1 MTGFPEFFNFYQE
14 LSQEFTVEN
23 TPEYAV
29 QPQLLLWN
37 EDLQRKLDIPFDS
50 EDKHIEK
57 YLVGN
62 QSLPNCPTLALAY
75 SGHQFGHFNPL
86 LGDGRAHYL
95 GSFLTENSSANKHSF
110 DLQLKGSGAT
120 NFSRGGDG
128 FCALGPAVRE
138 FVMSKAIAA
147 LNVPTTHCLSVVVT
161 GAQVYRQQHLPGAV
175 VCRVASS
182 HIRVGSFQYLALNND
197 VDGLHTLMELAI
209 ARHFPEIT
217 EQGDERILSF
227 INAVCNGQIALIVE
241 WLRVGFIHGVMN
253 TDNCLVSGETID
265 YGPCAMIESF
275 GFDTVFSSIDKQ
287 ARYAF
292 GNQPN
297 MANWNCARLAESLIT
312 LMSCDE
318 DIAIE
323 KLSEILNTFSV
334 TFDKAYHAMWA
345 KKLGIL
351 QWQAKEDASLLTE
364 LFALMKKHKLD
375 YTNTFAALTLSVSV
389 ALVANNS
396 HTAFIVPTALSEW
409 FALWQQRISEYKA
422 EDVFTLMKANNPAL
436 IPRNHLVEEVI
447 KEFYELGESPLW
459 QQWQTLLATP
469 YDYKEYDEKY
479 TAMADDKP
487 YQTFCGT

>member
-1 MTGFPEFFNFYQE
+1 MTGSPEFFNFYQE
-14 LSQEFTVEN
+14 VSPKFTVEN

-37 EDLQRKLDIPFDS
+37 SELHSSLGIPLNANNDSDI
-50 EDKHIEK
+50 EQ

-62 QSLPNCPTLALAY
+62 KTLTDLSPVALAY

-95 GSFLTENSSANKHSF
+95 GSFLSEKSSTNNQSY

-138 FVMSKAIAA
+138 FIMSKAIAA
-147 LNVPTTHCLSVVVT
+147 LNVPTTHCLSVVTT

-197 VDGLHTLMELAI
+197 VDGLRALMELTI
-209 ARHFPEIT
+209 ERHFPSIT
-217 EQGDERILSF
+217 GQGDERVLGF
-227 INAVCNGQIALIVE
+227 LNAVCRGQVELIVE

-265 YGPCAMIESF
+265 YGPCAMMESF

-287 ARYAF
+287 GRYAF

-297 MANWNCARLAESLIT
+297 MANWNCARLAESLMT

-318 DIAIE
+318 DTAIE
-323 KLSEILNTFSV
+323 KLSETLSDFSV

-345 KKLGIL
+345 KKLGIF
-351 QWQAKEDASLLTE
+351 QWQEEDLSLI
-364 LFALMKKHKLD
+364 H
-375 YTNTFAALTLSVSV
+375 
-389 ALVANNS
+389 
-396 HTAFIVPTALSEW
+396 I
-409 FALWQQRISEYKA
+409 
-422 EDVFTLMKANNPAL
+422 
-436 IPRNHLVEEVI
+436 
-447 KEFYELGESPLW
+447 
-459 QQWQTLLATP
+459 
-469 YDYKEYDEKY
+469 
-479 TAMADDKP
+479 
-487 YQTFCGT
+487 